1 MKDVVFNLKNINKAF
16 NGVRVLSDVN
26 FDLKRGEIVSLLGA
40 NGAGKSTLMKILTG
54 VYTKDSG
61 DIEIEGTSV
70 TFATPQDAIAKGIKL
85 LPQEISVMPD
95 MTVAENIC
103 LGDLP
108 ERSGFIRTVDY
119 DAMNHKTLK
128 LLEQLGVT
136 NISPNSLVSGLT
148 TQQKRIVELARALD
162 GEAKV
167 IVLDEPTA
175 SLNQNESEA
184 LFESIREL
192 SHRGVSIVF
201 ISHYLD
207 EVFDISDRIAV
218 LRDGEMIGSFAKEA
232 TNIDEVLNAMLGN
245 TTGPLFPE
253 SDESRGEPIFSL
265 SNMRVPEHINDL
277 SFQLR
282 EGEIVGLFGLIG
294 SGLEYFGQAIFDA
307 KALNG
312 TMDLQVR
319 GKKIQTQDPQ
329 TAISEGIGLVSAERK
344 RDGIIPDMSVSRN
357 MTLAHI
363 QKFTENSSIVD
374 REMEKTLVTRWVD
387 NLGIKLADL
396 EQEIR
401 FLSGGNQQKVCLAR
415 WLVSG
420 IKVLILEEPTRGVD
434 IGAKKDIYRCLRD
447 LSREGVAIIV
457 TSTDAEE
464 ISGIADRKMVL
475 AHGDVVLDTQ
485 NDITVHEL
493 MHAAATHHNALH

>member
-61 DIEIEGTSV
+61 DIEVEGQSISFV
-70 TFATPQDAIAKGIKL
+70 TPQDAIAKGIKL
-85 LPQEISVMPD
+85 LPQEISVMSD

-108 ERSGFIRTVDY
+108 EKSGFIKTLDY
-119 DAMNHKTLK
+119 DAMNGKTLR
-128 LLEQLGVT
+128 LLKQLGVS
-136 NISPNSLVSGLT
+136 NIKPDSLVSVLT

-175 SLNQNESEA
+175 SLNRNESQA

-192 SHRGVSIVF
+192 SNRGVSIVF

-207 EVFDISDRIAV
+207 EVFEISDRIAV
-218 LRDGEMIGSFAKEA
+218 LRDGQMIGSYAKEE
-232 TNIDEVLNAMLGN
+232 TSVDEVLNAMLGT
-245 TTGPLFPE
+245 TTGPLFPD
-253 SDESRGEPIFSL
+253 SDDTKGEPIFSL
-265 SNMRVPEHINDL
+265 SNMQVPEHINKL
-277 SFQLR
+277 TFQLR

-294 SGLEYFGQAIFDA
+294 SGLEYFGQAIFDS
-307 KALNG
+307 KVLGG
-312 TMDLQVR
+312 TMDLKVR
-319 GKKIQTQDPQ
+319 GKRIHTQDPQ
-329 TAISEGIGLVSAERK
+329 TAIRAGIGLVSAERK

-363 QKFTENSSIVD
+363 HQFTQNTSIVD
-374 REMEKTLVTRWVD
+374 REKEKTLVTRWID

-447 LSREGVAIIV
+447 LAEEGVAIVV

-464 ISGIADRKMVL
+464 IAGIADRKMVL
-475 AHGDVVLDTQ
+475 AHGDVVLDTN

-493 MHAAATHHNALH
+493 MHAAATHHKALH